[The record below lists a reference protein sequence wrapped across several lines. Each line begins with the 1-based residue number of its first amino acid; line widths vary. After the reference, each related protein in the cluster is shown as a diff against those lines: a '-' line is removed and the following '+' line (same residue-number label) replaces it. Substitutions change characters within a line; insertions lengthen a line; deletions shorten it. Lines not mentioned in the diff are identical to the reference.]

1 MVFRQ
6 DFGKQQESLT
16 TLDLSKQNL
25 TGEFPLDLFGL
36 LNLQVIALQENK
48 IFCDVLED
56 SAVYKKDK
64 ETSRGLFN
72 MSTTSF
78 ETINTYSCT

>member
-25 TGEFPLDLFGL
+25 TGELPLDLFGL

-56 SAVYKKDK
+56 SAVYKVCI
-64 ETSRGLFN
+64 T
-72 MSTTSF
+72 
-78 ETINTYSCT
+78 